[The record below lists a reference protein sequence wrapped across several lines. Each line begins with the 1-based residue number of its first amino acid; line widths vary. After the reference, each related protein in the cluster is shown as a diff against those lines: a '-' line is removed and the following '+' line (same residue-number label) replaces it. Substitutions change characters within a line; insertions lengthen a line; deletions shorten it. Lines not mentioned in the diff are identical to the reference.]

1 MAILA
6 NEIRMYLTPSR
17 QAIIKLTFVYDNNN
31 FMRVNL
37 NLNSNDEKV
46 IEIINC

>member
-31 FMRVNL
+31 FMRVNFWIRMM
-37 NLNSNDEKV
+37 KK
-46 IEIINC
+46 